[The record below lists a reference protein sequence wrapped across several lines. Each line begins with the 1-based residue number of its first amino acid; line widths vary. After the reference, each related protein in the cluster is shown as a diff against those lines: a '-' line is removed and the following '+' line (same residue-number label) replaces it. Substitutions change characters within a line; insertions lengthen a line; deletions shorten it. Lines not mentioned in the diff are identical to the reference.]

1 MSSIGCGDS
10 ACVSS
15 TNKYFCSRS
24 CRNEAFRN
32 GIIDYDDINK
42 DVSCLLLTN
51 DAHDRSFSI
60 KQFTT
65 LVVKSSENKSIG
77 CDDDM
82 CVSKK
87 NISFC
92 SRSCKNR
99 AISLKLIKDIDI
111 DYDVSNLKLTT
122 QAHVKLFF

>member
-10 ACVSS
+10 TCISK
-15 TNKYFCSRS
+15 TNLYFCSRS
-24 CRNEAFRN
+24 CRNEAFRT
-32 GIIDYDDINK
+32 GLVDYDDINE
-42 DVSCLLLTN
+42 DVSSLLLTK
-51 DAHDRSFSI
+51 DAHDRLFST

-65 LVVKSSENKSIG
+65 LVVKSSENISIG
-77 CDDDM
+77 CGDDI
-82 CVSKK
+82 CASKE
-87 NISFC
+87 NIYFC

-122 QAHVKLFF
+122 QAHKKLFF